1 MNLNNVFA
9 FGNKAQVIIRFAS
22 GRNINGVAYA
32 AQQPYTIL
40 DNVEVS
46 FRYDGSIV
54 NVDHQG
60 QSAGRLIST
69 KRDFPTEVSIN
80 NVTLNSKL
88 SELLFDVV
96 DDESIVTRILD
107 SNESG
112 LSSVLFLADT
122 ASDFFFF
129 VDGVVSTNYVWDNI
143 NKTFTINDY
152 DEEKHYLVFYKEKI
166 AAPKYHLSSPNNAYF
181 TLEIFSQGNKSNELM
196 NVYLNL
202 AKCSLLI
209 DKQTSMAQVNNT
221 VTLVFSIIEDT
232 NNYMVFE

>member
-46 FRYDGSIV
+46 FRYDGAIV

-112 LSSVLFLADT
+112 LSPVLFLEDT

-129 VDGVVSTNYVWDNI
+129 VDGVVSTNYV
-143 NKTFTINDY
+143 
-152 DEEKHYLVFYKEKI
+152 
-166 AAPKYHLSSPNNAYF
+166 
-181 TLEIFSQGNKSNELM
+181 
-196 NVYLNL
+196 
-202 AKCSLLI
+202 
-209 DKQTSMAQVNNT
+209 
-221 VTLVFSIIEDT
+221 
-232 NNYMVFE
+232 